1 VSNERRIL
9 QLVLF
14 EKGFYIFGERSVRV
28 YTVMWRVA
36 VISGVDCVDGSF
48 EDARKCTNKYELVI
62 SQVFLKKKECSCCL
76 RILSNTLVIPL
87 AAE

>member
-1 VSNERRIL
+1 
-9 QLVLF
+9 VLF
-14 EKGFYIFGERSVRV
+14 EKGFYVFGERSVRV

-62 SQVFLKKKECSCCL
+62 SQVF
-76 RILSNTLVIPL
+76 
-87 AAE
+87 